1 MMLIADVFLE
11 ILDPKNT
18 VGQMTQKP
26 RFRRPLDTQHR
37 KWVKTLSILVIHRIL
52 RLFVN
57 TLTVNDKDYLLNREN
72 LTQPVQMQLSPK
84 IKTFSEF
91 FLLNFYNLYSILN
104 ICQKKMTLIADLL
117 LQIPAPKNMF
127 R

>member
-11 ILDPKNT
+11 I
-18 VGQMTQKP
+18 
-26 RFRRPLDTQHR
+26 LDTQHR
-37 KWVKTLSILVIHRIL
+37 KWVKTLSILVIHRIR